1 MSAARILGKQLKEL
15 LNGNHER
22 IFAGT
27 FPISFESTQTKSPP
41 RAGEGGQYA

>member
-22 IFAGT
+22 IFAGML
-27 FPISFESTQTKSPP
+27 PIILQSTQTKWLFN
-41 RAGEGGQYA
+41 RAGEGG